1 MGALDKIPLNSKLL
15 YLHAYQALV
24 WNKVVSKR
32 FAEFGH
38 SVLIGDLVM
47 LPKGEKGNAVPS
59 AAKNENGSDKK
70 NEDTDKWVAKRQVRS
85 TLHFYFINATG
96 TQVFRLLP

>member
-38 SVLIGDLVM
+38 SVLVGDLVM
-47 LPKGEKGNAVPS
+47 LPKGERGNAVPS
-59 AAKNENGSDKK
+59 EPDNDNGGDKK
-70 NEDTDKWVAKRQVRS
+70 NEDTDKWVAKRQVWS
-85 TLHFYFINATG
+85 TAFYTFFNN
-96 TQVFRLLP
+96 